1 MNSDSQAEGSALPGN
16 LDFLVLLPRFIIRR
30 ADGLYADVSMPEA
43 RTDFTQFVER
53 VFAADALFSG
63 LDYPLLQ
70 KLYYEPEAAELM
82 ARAGGGDSGHELRFA
97 RDIVAF
103 APERRPIYHQ
113 VKISP
118 DGSMAEYLFEPVALE
133 TSTQEPV
140 FGPPEEDGSLPIL
153 RYETKSVM
161 VSTRLDADE
170 FVAAMWQRGVHFG
183 IDIKAVAEAI
193 ASDESRR
200 LEICR
205 WQLAVAGIDAGIA
218 EQTDVLHRNDAPKEL
233 ANGRIDLRQFKNH
246 FPQVMADTRLLKKT
260 PRSLGAPG
268 WKVSGMAI
276 EPGLPK
282 DFDIETLAGPGT
294 RVERT
299 AEGEFIVAAIT
310 GFISIDGK
318 SNQIS
323 IDEKI
328 ISHHGVSLRTTG
340 DLSLSGADFEEH
352 GEVQER
358 RQVKGHNMTFLADV
372 FGEVFSDGGIINFKQ
387 GLAGGSV
394 HNTGGGIV
402 IAGTASRAVIEARGG
417 EIVITAAESCL
428 VIGSK
433 VRLGRAVNCEILAE
447 ELTVDSC
454 EGCAVA
460 GRQVSLVDAGNR
472 RDIETVVTVLLPDD
486 TAWNQEIEAL
496 GRKSVETAKTREKME
511 RTMAQISEKPE
522 VKRYLLLAQKVEAKA
537 AALNA
542 EQEAAWKAMQ
552 ARFAA
557 VKRQLDQLGW
567 EISALA
573 QREQLL
579 GERLAALEEAR
590 TQAAARPSC
599 TLQAVSGDTVVRKM
613 KVAPDGFPLEALPL
627 KEIHKL
633 LRSHGNVH
641 DHLFSGSSGSFSW
654 AGQKPRLPDGLFDRP
669 ADR

>member
-1 MNSDSQAEGSALPGN
+1 MNSDSQAEGSALPSS
-16 LDFLVLLPRFIIRR
+16 LDLLVLLPRFIIRR
-30 ADGLYADVSMPEA
+30 MDGLYADVSMPEA
-43 RTDFTQFVER
+43 RTEFTQFVER
-53 VFAADALFSG
+53 VFAADALFSD
-63 LDYPLLQ
+63 LDYPLFL

-82 ARAGGGDSGHELRFA
+82 ACVGGGDSGHELRFA
-97 RDIVAF
+97 QDIVAF

-133 TSTQEPV
+133 TTTQEPV
-140 FGPPEEDGSLPIL
+140 FGPPEEDGTLPIL
-153 RYETKSVM
+153 SYEAKSVL
-161 VSTRLDADE
+161 VSTRLDPDE
-170 FVAAMWQRGVHFG
+170 FVAAMWAKGVRFG

-193 ASDESRR
+193 AGDESRR
-200 LEICR
+200 LEICH
-205 WQLAVAGIDAGIA
+205 WQLAVAGNDAGIA
-218 EQTDVLHRNDAPKEL
+218 EQTDLLHRNDAPKEL

-260 PRSLGAPG
+260 PRSLGALG
-268 WKVSGMAI
+268 WKVSGLAI

-328 ISHHGVSLRTTG
+328 VSRHGVSLRTTG

-372 FGEVFSDGGIINFKQ
+372 FGEVVSDGGIINLKQ

-394 HNTGGGIV
+394 HNPGGGIV
-402 IAGTASRAVIEARGG
+402 ITGTASRAVIEARGG
-417 EIVITAAESCL
+417 EIVIASAESCL

-433 VRLGRAVNCEILAE
+433 VRLGRAVNCEVLAE
-447 ELTVDSC
+447 DVTVESC

-460 GRQVSLVDAGNR
+460 GRQVTIVDAGSR

-486 TAWNQEIEAL
+486 TAWNREIEAL
-496 GRKSVETAKTREKME
+496 GSKSAETAKTREKME
-511 RTMAQISEKPE
+511 QAVAQISEKPE
-522 VKRYLLLAQKVEAKA
+522 VKRFLMLSQKVEAKA

-542 EQEAAWKAMQ
+542 EQEAAWKVMQ

-557 VKRQLDQLGW
+557 VKRQLDQLRG
-567 EISALA
+567 EIGALA
-573 QREQLL
+573 ERQRLL
-579 GERLAALEEAR
+579 GERVAAIEEAR
-590 TQAAARPSC
+590 AQAAARPSC
-599 TLQAVSGDTVVRKM
+599 ALNAVTGDTVVRKM
-613 KVAPDGFPLEALPL
+613 KVAPEGFPLEALPV
-627 KEIHKL
+627 KQIHKL
-633 LRSHGNVH
+633 LRSHGDVQ

-654 AGQKPRLPDGLFDRP
+654 AGQKPDMSDAVFDRP
-669 ADR
+669 ADG